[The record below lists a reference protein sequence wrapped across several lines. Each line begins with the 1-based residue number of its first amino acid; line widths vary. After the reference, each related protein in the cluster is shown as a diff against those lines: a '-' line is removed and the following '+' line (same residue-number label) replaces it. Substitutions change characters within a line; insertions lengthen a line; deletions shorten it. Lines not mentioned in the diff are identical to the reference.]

1 MNQKKLVVGLSVFT
15 KIADEIL
22 LTNTF
27 NQGCALELITL
38 FLTRQ
43 LKELFNFKVIN
54 SLHLTR

>member
-27 NQGCALELITL
+27 NRLSMVHAA
-38 FLTRQ
+38 
-43 LKELFNFKVIN
+43 
-54 SLHLTR
+54 